1 MNRKVVLRLIS
12 LLMFVAAVVFVI
24 IAVSC
29 PTLGRVFYIGS
40 FRVDGDVLH
49 IVYNIY
55 LIIMVLLFLLSFI
68 GKKKNLGEIRYANL
82 KVFIAMGCI
91 NEANGLAATW

>member
-12 LLMFVAAVVFVI
+12 FMMFVAAVVFVL

-40 FRVDGDVLH
+40 FRVDGDVLEVFYICYLVVM
-49 IVYNIY
+49 IV
-55 LIIMVLLFLLSFI
+55 LFIVSFI
-68 GKKKNLGEIRYANL
+68 GKKEKFRGDKICRP
-82 KVFIAMGCI
+82 
-91 NEANGLAATW
+91 

>member
-1 MNRKVVLRLIS
+1 MNRKTVLRLIS
-12 LLMFVAAVVFVI
+12 ILMFVAAVIFVL

-49 IVYNIY
+49 MFYNIY
-55 LIIMVLLFLLSFI
+55 LVIMVLLFLLSFVGRKEKFRGDKI
-68 GKKKNLGEIRYANL
+68 CRP
-82 KVFIAMGCI
+82 
-91 NEANGLAATW
+91 

>member
-12 LLMFVAAVVFVI
+12 FMMFVAAVIFVI

-40 FRVDGDVLH
+40 FRVNGEVLE
-49 IVYNIY
+49 VFY
-55 LIIMVLLFLLSFI
+55 LCYLVVMVVLFVASFF
-68 GKKKNLGEIRYANL
+68 GKKKKIRGD
-82 KVFIAMGCI
+82 KICRP
-91 NEANGLAATW
+91 